1 MAKVSFELKRGQC
14 LGIVGESGSGKSTV
28 ARLITGLLPC
38 TEGKVLFYPSSEG
51 TEAGC
56 IDISQAGIRQLK
68 QAYRHMQMVFQ
79 MPAESFD
86 PRRTLGDGIGESL
99 RNMGIKGTEL
109 KTKVDNLLEL
119 CGLTP
124 EFASRYPHQVSGG
137 QCQRAAIA
145 RALAPDP
152 ELLICDEATSALDVT
167 VQKQIMELLIKLRQ
181 KTVSA

>member
-1 MAKVSFELKRGQC
+1 M
-14 LGIVGESGSGKSTV
+14 GESGSGKSTV

-119 CGLTP
+119 CGLRRNLLPGTLIRSAGDSVRGLP
-124 EFASRYPHQVSGG
+124 
-137 QCQRAAIA
+137 
-145 RALAPDP
+145 LP
-152 ELLICDEATSALDVT
+152 ELL
-167 VQKQIMELLIKLRQ
+167 LR
-181 KTVSA
+181 SRSF